1 MTKLAQL
8 LEIAKRELKEE
19 IKSGK
24 RKLHESYNQ
33 DQYDSIADEYLTPE
47 IEAILKKWDNLGF
60 DSEGQAVNAIL
71 TNKNWKDDSNLE
83 NENPSDIQKVQ
94 TWRQSITKKK
104 SLGEATGAVALPGDP
119 KTGKADD
126 PDALTNAEKAG
137 NKVTIYDKNNP
148 APTLEAKKDKEGEE
162 APVEE
167 EQPVEQPADDQGSLS
182 AKLGEHISA
191 AIDAAA
197 DCIQNT
203 DDKKYETTLGK
214 VVKNLTAAQAALEVV
229 AAHETKLA
237 EEAGVLRD
245 KSLKKYV
252 DAFKKQL
259 KKVIKDD
266 ALIEKIIKIY
276 KKVIETS
283 HDKEVPAEK
292 MTEQV
297 WKHFTLN
304 ESIQRKAGV
313 MLNELSNATTRD
325 AIKGAEDKHNASV
338 SRDDKMKS
346 FKQKKTFTNYL
357 FKDFEKKTIKGVPIY
372 DIKIQSGVLDIVL
385 QDSNKKFYFIYYDN
399 KNDGVSGWDNDSK
412 NRPVTSF
419 GFSQEDAEL
428 LTDIIKKFDPSTKV
442 TPATFGKRV

>member
-24 RKLHESYNQ
+24 RPLNEAKTFKVNPKYAYFAVGKSDNKIVNGWEIVGDVES
-33 DQYDSIADEYLTPE
+33 
-47 IEAILKKWDNLGF
+47 LKYH
-60 DSEGQAVNAIL
+60 A
-71 TNKNWKDDSNLE
+71 KDDLKDMDL
-83 NENPSDIQKVQ
+83 NPSDFKLVSKDALKKQGIDPFNWNSWRKNEVSEDVIIKTQDGTSKTLTQAQKDQINSTDDTVDIQK
-94 TWRQSITKKK
+94 SG
-104 SLGEATGAVALPGDP
+104 S
-119 KTGKADD
+119 
-126 PDALTNAEKAG
+126 NMS
-137 NKVTIYDKNNP
+137 
-148 APTLEAKKDKEGEE
+148 EAKKDKEGEE

-266 ALIEKIIKIY
+266 TLIEKIIKIY

-313 MLNELSNATTRD
+313 MLNESIEDSSSNPFKEF
-325 AIKGAEDKHNASV
+325 IGKKLKGESVKEVRETKSGITISVGKFLDKN
-338 SRDDKMKS
+338 S
-346 FKQKKTFTNYL
+346 FDVHYKKGLNRIIVA
-357 FKDFEKKTIKGVPIY
+357 KTSDEEI
-372 DIKIQSGVLDIVL
+372 
-385 QDSNKKFYFIYYDN
+385 SNNPKAGINPK
-399 KNDGVSGWDNDSK
+399 
-412 NRPVTSF
+412 TF
-419 GFSQEDAEL
+419 GFSKEDVEL
-428 LTDIIKKFDPSTKV
+428 ILSIIKEYDPSTKL
-442 TPATFGKRV
+442 TPDTITK